1 MPFAFRT
8 MRLQAKSLYS
18 LINTWV
24 EMNLAVTEEAAII
37 TGFGFAQDI
46 AWAFTNLVFDWEA
59 SISLPRGGV
68 GLETGEYKLIRL
80 GEALYACRDQQK
92 YLLADQPVVV
102 EVKSAP

>member
-8 MRLQAKSLYS
+8 MRLEAKSLYS

-37 TGFGFAQDI
+37 TGFGFAHDI

-59 SISLPRGGV
+59 SILLPKD
-68 GLETGEYKLIRL
+68 GLGLATGDYKLTRF
-80 GEALYACRDQQK
+80 GEELYACRDQQK